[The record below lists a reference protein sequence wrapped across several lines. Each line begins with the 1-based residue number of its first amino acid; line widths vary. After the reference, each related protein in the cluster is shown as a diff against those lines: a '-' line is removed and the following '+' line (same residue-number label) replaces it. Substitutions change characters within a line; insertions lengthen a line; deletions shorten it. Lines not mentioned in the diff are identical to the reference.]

1 MVVPPSQRDGMSFRL
16 PVHRLEDETIS
27 SVGVKRPSQLPIIGQ
42 VAAGPFRVATVDHRT
57 ILNGVRNGP
66 IASHPVLD
74 QPDEKFLCFI
84 YGM

>member
-1 MVVPPSQRDGMSFRL
+1 MVVPPSQRDGTKVYL
-16 PVHRLEDETIS
+16 PVYRLRHETIS
-27 SVGVKRPSQLPIIGQ
+27 RVGVNRPSRLPIIGQ
-42 VAAGPFRVATVDHRT
+42 AAAGPFWVATVDHRT